1 VDYFQKVLWSEGL
14 FLTPQHLQQQDRY
27 HEGLLERRLKGLE
40 PFGWGVA
47 DMKIDE
53 DALSNGELVVS
64 RCSAVLTDGLIIDFP
79 DFDEPPPPRQIAPLF
94 EARKGTL
101 AVYLG
106 APAARPGRAAARLE
120 EDTAAGSSG
129 GPTRYRRKFVKIID
143 DSAGSN
149 ERDVACAVKD
159 VSLLLEGEPIDD
171 HVTIKV
177 AEIEK
182 TATGA
187 FRVRESYVPP
197 SLFISASPHLMTIVR
212 RIVEI
217 LSAKSED
224 LAKQRRQRAQ
234 GLVEFT
240 MSEAANFWFLHT
252 VNGYIPALL
261 HYFHRPK
268 AHPERVYLELA
279 RLAGE
284 LYTFASEGHPKEAP
298 AYAHDDLSGTF
309 TGLEELLRGLLETV
323 IPTRCTPIPLERTRE
338 SLYTGRVPDERMLD
352 LAQFYLAVM
361 ANVPDEKVVKEVP
374 LKAKISSLDRVDRLI
389 TQALKGIALK
399 HLPSPP
405 AEIPVQPGRNYF
417 QVEKR
422 GEHWDAVKASR
433 SVSIYLPPEF
443 TDLKLELM
451 AVKE

>member
-1 VDYFQKVLWSEGL
+1 LDYFQKVLWSEGL
-14 FLTPQHLQQQDRY
+14 FLTPQHLQQWDRY
-27 HEGLLERRLKGLE
+27 HEGLLERRIRGIQ
-40 PFGWGVA
+40 PFGWGVVEL
-47 DMKIDE
+47 KIDE
-53 DALSNGELVVS
+53 DALSNGELAVKQ
-64 RCSAVLTDGLIIDFP
+64 CSAVLPDGLIIDFP
-79 DFDEPPPPRQIAPLF
+79 ELDAPPPPRPIAPLF

-101 AVYLG
+101 SVYLG
-106 APAARPGRAAARLE
+106 APAVRPGRAAARL
-120 EDTAAGSSG
+120 DDGAGGSSA
-129 GPTRYRRKFVKIID
+129 GPTRYRRKFVKVVD
-143 DSAGSN
+143 DTNGSN
-149 ERDVACAVKD
+149 ERDVACAAKE
-159 VSLLLEGEPIDD
+159 VSLLLEGEPLED
-171 HVTIKV
+171 HVTLKV

-187 FRVRESYVPP
+187 FKARESYVPP
-197 SLFISASPHLMTIVR
+197 SLFVSASPHLTTIVR
-212 RIVEI
+212 RIAEI

-261 HYFHRPK
+261 HFFHRPRI
-268 AHPERVYLELA
+268 HPERVYIELA

-284 LYTFASEGHPKEAP
+284 LFTFASEGHPKETP
-298 AYAHDDLSGTF
+298 PYAHEDLSGTF
-309 TGLEELLRGLLETV
+309 GGLEELLRRLLETV

-338 SLYTGRVPDERMLD
+338 SLYTGRVPDERMLE

-389 TQALKGIALK
+389 TQALKGLALK
-399 HLPSPP
+399 HLPAPP
-405 AEIPVQPGRNYF
+405 AEIPVQPGRSYF